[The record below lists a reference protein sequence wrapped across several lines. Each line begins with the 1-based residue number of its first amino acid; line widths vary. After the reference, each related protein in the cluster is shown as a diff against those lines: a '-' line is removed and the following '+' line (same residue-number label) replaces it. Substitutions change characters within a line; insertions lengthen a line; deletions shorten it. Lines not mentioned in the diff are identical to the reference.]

1 MAGLKLEGRQHENHS
16 NWQFTYNKSYI
27 FVTSSRKKS
36 NVLQPQAEL
45 LQHAALIGEV
55 DVVITIKPLPVAP
68 EATDARHRARCVLLQ
83 AVVRQ
88 VVDRRLALQLRPVA
102 PTLAA
107 ARELVERQPACAQ

>member
-1 MAGLKLEGRQHENHS
+1 MWHTSKVRYMHIFS
-16 NWQFTYNKSYI
+16 YKKSCI
-27 FVTSSRKKS
+27 FSYKTS

-68 EATDARHRARCVLLQ
+68 EAADAWHRTRCVLLQ
-83 AVVRQ
+83 AVVRE

-102 PTLAA
+102 PTVAA
-107 ARELVERQPACAQ
+107 ARELVERQPACAQW